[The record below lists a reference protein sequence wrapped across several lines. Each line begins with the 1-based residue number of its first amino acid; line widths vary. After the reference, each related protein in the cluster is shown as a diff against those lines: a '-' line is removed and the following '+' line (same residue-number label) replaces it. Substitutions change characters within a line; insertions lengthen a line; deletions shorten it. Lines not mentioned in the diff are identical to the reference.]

1 MPESEELTVEPRAIE
16 GSPGAACLRLSG
28 NCGPKAVRILQE
40 AVQPLLSQGK
50 KDLLF
55 DCAEVAYFNS
65 TALGFLINLSD
76 TVQSAGGTISFCRM
90 AKKVYATFD
99 LLGLGDVFK
108 FFPDQAA
115 WAREKPAPMET
126 AVLEAAPA
134 PDVEEEQTPAA
145 ADFSIALPSWLEEV
159 DPVAA
164 PPLDH
169 LRWSAFLQSAVRRM
183 EVNPLG
189 PIAEEMGIPA
199 ATPLVQIVRRVLKR
213 CQSPQELLELF
224 EQSVLAR
231 MCRIF
236 SLSAGGSK
244 SDLIR
249 NIIAFVNRSTTE
261 SLTSSAAL
269 PDEIAPEPA
278 SAAPDVSQDRVVKA
292 LESCPIS
299 KALKS
304 EPAARD
310 HVRKHLASVLGK
322 EEVTRNREVGR
333 QLKSK
338 VEIDVSERYGV
349 LVRTAGGLFGK
360 KADDLKKVLAL
371 LGQVVLLAGVYGRGN
386 LLVVLVGEPR
396 QDQAQRL
403 GELRGWLDSAGGRVI
418 HLHP

>member
-1 MPESEELTVEPRAIE
+1 MPESEELTVETRAIE
-16 GSPGAACLRLSG
+16 GFPGAALLKLSG
-28 NCGPKAVRILQE
+28 SSGPKAIRHFQE
-40 AVQPLLSQGK
+40 AVQPLLTQGK

-55 DCAEVAYFNS
+55 DCADVAYFNS
-65 TALGFLINLSD
+65 TALGYLINLSD

-90 AKKVYATFD
+90 TKKVYATFD

-115 WAREKPAPMET
+115 WARQKPVPMEP
-126 AVLEAAPA
+126 AILEPAPA
-134 PDVEEEQTPAA
+134 PDVHEEETAA
-145 ADFSIALPSWLEEV
+145 PTDFSVALPSWLEEV
-159 DPVAA
+159 DHVTA

-189 PIAEEMGIPA
+189 AIADEMGIPA
-199 ATPLVQIVRRVLKR
+199 ATPLVQIVRRVLKKS
-213 CQSPQELLELF
+213 QSPQELLELF
-224 EQSVLAR
+224 EQSVLSR

-244 SDLIR
+244 ADLIR
-249 NIIAFVNRSTTE
+249 GIIAFVNRSTTE

-269 PDEIAPEPA
+269 PDEISPEPA
-278 SAAPDVSQDRVVKA
+278 PAAPEISQDRVVKA
-292 LESCPIS
+292 LETCPIS

-304 EPAARD
+304 ETGARE
-310 HVRKHLASVLGK
+310 HVRKHLAGILGK
-322 EEVTRNREVGR
+322 DEVTRNREVGR

-386 LLVVLVGEPR
+386 LLVVLVGEPKK
-396 QDQAQRL
+396 DQAQRL